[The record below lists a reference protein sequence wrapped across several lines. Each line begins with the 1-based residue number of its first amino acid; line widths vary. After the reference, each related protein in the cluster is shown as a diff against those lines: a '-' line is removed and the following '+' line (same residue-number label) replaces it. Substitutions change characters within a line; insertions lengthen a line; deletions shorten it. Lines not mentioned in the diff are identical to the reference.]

1 MCAYTLEMTFAAAY
15 LRLSLFTHCEQI
27 KVVFPTE
34 KNMRNWV
41 EEKTFQT
48 IVGVIFER
56 IKII

>member
-1 MCAYTLEMTFAAAY
+1 MTFAAAY